1 MKPIRI
7 GQIGVGHEHASG
19 TIDALLRLS
28 DLYEVVG
35 VVEEENPRWRS
46 STAYEGVA
54 RMTEEELLDTPGLH
68 AVAVETNMPE
78 LVPTAMR
85 CMERGLHMHLDK
97 PGGEALEPFR
107 RLIDG
112 CRERS
117 LAIQLGYMYRT
128 NPAIEFCFRAV
139 REGWLG
145 EIFQVDAVMSRYDSD
160 AYREFLAGFPGG
172 AMYNFGSHL
181 IDLVVAMLG
190 RPENVV
196 AFQKATRDDGLN
208 DNGLAVLEY
217 RRATATVRSSIVE
230 ADGMMHRRLVVCGTN
245 GTVEICPLEY
255 PGRYRQEPLHVR
267 LTLREGTAGYAAGTR
282 TVNVG
287 VMNGRYDDQLIE
299 LARIIRGE
307 IENPYSY
314 EHELHVQETL
324 LAAAGYTTWETT
336 RPQGDGPTERSSRR
350 EQQP

>member
-19 TIDALLRLS
+19 SIEALRRLT
-28 DLYEVVG
+28 DYYEVVG

-46 STAYEGVA
+46 STVYDGIPL
-54 RMTEEELLDTPGLH
+54 MTEDQLLNTPGLE
-68 AVAVETNMPE
+68 AVAVETNMPQ
-78 LVPTAMR
+78 LAPTALR

-97 PGGEALEPFR
+97 PGGQALEPFE
-107 RLIDG
+107 RLLDG

-117 LAIQLGYMYRT
+117 LALQMGYMYRT
-128 NPAIEFCFRAV
+128 NPAVNFCFRAT

-145 EIFQVDAVMSRYDSD
+145 QIFQVDAVMSRYDND
-160 AYREFLAGFPGG
+160 RYREFLADYPGG

-181 IDLVVAMLG
+181 IDLVVALLG

-196 AFQKATRDDGLN
+196 SFQKQTRDDGLN

-217 RRATATVRSSIVE
+217 PRATATVRSAIVE
-230 ADGMMHRRLVVCGTN
+230 ADGMMHRRLLVCGTG
-245 GTVEICPLEY
+245 GTAEVCPLEY
-255 PGRYRQEPLHVR
+255 PGRYREEPLHVR
-267 LTLREGTAGYAAGTR
+267 LTLREDTPEYPAGTH

-287 VMNGRYDDQLIE
+287 TMNGRYDDQLIE

-307 IENPYSY
+307 IEDPYSY
-314 EHELHVQETL
+314 EHDLHVQETL
-324 LAAAGYTTWETT
+324 LAAAGYIRWE
-336 RPQGDGPTERSSRR
+336 QIK
-350 EQQP
+350 

>member
-19 TIDALLRLS
+19 AMEALRRLTE
-28 DLYEVVG
+28 YFEVVG

-46 STAYEGVA
+46 PRAYEGVA
-54 RMTEEELLDTPGLH
+54 QMSEEELFAMPGLE
-68 AVAVETNMPE
+68 AVAGETNMPE
-78 LVPTAMR
+78 AVATATR

-97 PGGEALEPFR
+97 PGGEALQPFA

-128 NPAIEFCFRAV
+128 NPAIQFCLRAL

-145 EIFQVDAVMSRYDSD
+145 DIFQVDAVMSRYDND
-160 AYREFLAGFPGG
+160 AYRAFLADYPGG

-181 IDLVVAMLG
+181 VDLVVAILG
-190 RPENVV
+190 RPENVTS
-196 AFQKATRDDGLN
+196 FQKATRDDGLN

-217 RRATATVRSSIVE
+217 PRATATVRAAIVE
-230 ADGMMHRRLVVCGTN
+230 ADGMMHRRLLVCGTR
-245 GTVEICPLEY
+245 GTVEVCPLEY
-255 PGRYRQEPLHVR
+255 PGRYREEPLHVR
-267 LTLREGTAGYAAGTR
+267 LTLREDTPEYPAGTHR
-282 TVNVG
+282 IDVG
-287 VMNGRYDDQLIE
+287 AMNGRYDDQLIE

-307 IENPYSY
+307 IENPYPY

-324 LAAAGYTTWETT
+324 LAAAGYTRWHATDVSSKGATT
-336 RPQGDGPTERSSRR
+336 R
-350 EQQP
+350 

>member
-19 TIDALLRLS
+19 KMEALLRLS
-28 DLYEVVG
+28 EYYEVVG
-35 VVEEENPRWRS
+35 VVEEVAPRWRS
-46 STAYEGVA
+46 ERAYEGV
-54 RMTEEELLDTPGLH
+54 RQMTEDELLDMPDLE
-68 AVAVETNMPE
+68 AVAIETNMPE
-78 LVPTAMR
+78 LVPVALR

-97 PGGEALEPFR
+97 PGGEAIEPFR

-117 LAIQLGYMYRT
+117 LAIQLGYMYRN
-128 NPAIEFCFRAV
+128 NPAINFCFRAM

-145 EIFQVDAVMSRYDSD
+145 EVFQVDAVMSRFDRDS
-160 AYREFLAGFPGG
+160 YREFLADYAGG

-196 AFQKATRDDGLN
+196 AFQKATRDDGLH

-217 RRATATVRSSIVE
+217 PRATATVRSSIVE
-230 ADGMMHRRLVVCGTN
+230 ADGMMHRRLVVCGTK
-245 GTVEICPLEY
+245 GTAEVCPLEY
-255 PGRYRQEPLHVR
+255 PGRYAEEPLHVR
-267 LTLREGTAGYAAGTR
+267 LTMREDCPESPAGTHI
-282 TVNVG
+282 VDVG
-287 VMNGRYDDQLIE
+287 VMNGRYEDQLIE

-307 IENPYSY
+307 IENPYPY
-314 EHELHVQETL
+314 EHELLVQETL
-324 LAAAGYTTWETT
+324 LAAAGYTPWEHS
-336 RPQGDGPTERSSRR
+336 E
-350 EQQP
+350 

>member
-19 TIDALLRLS
+19 KMDTLLRLS
-28 DLYEVVG
+28 DHYEVVG

-46 STAYEGVA
+46 STTYEGVE
-54 RMTEEELLDTPGLH
+54 RMTEDELLSTPGLE
-68 AVAVETNMPE
+68 AIAVETNMPE
-78 LVPTAMR
+78 LAPTALR

-97 PGGEALEPFR
+97 PGGEALEPFE

-112 CRERS
+112 CRERA

-128 NPAIEFCFRAV
+128 NPAINFCFRAM

-145 EIFQVDAVMSRYDSD
+145 EVFQVDAVMSRYDD
-160 AYREFLAGFPGG
+160 DRYRQFLAGFPGG

-196 AFQKATRDDGLN
+196 SFQKQTRDDGLN

-217 RRATATVRSSIVE
+217 PRATATVRSSIVE
-230 ADGMMHRRLVVCGTN
+230 ADGMMHRRLVVCGTK

-255 PGRYRQEPLHVR
+255 PGRYREEPLHVR
-267 LTLREGTAGYAAGTR
+267 LTLREDTPEHPVGTHTID
-282 TVNVG
+282 VG

-307 IENPYSY
+307 IENPYPY
-314 EHELHVQETL
+314 QHELHVQETL
-324 LAAAGYTTWETT
+324 LAAAGYIPWE
-336 RPQGDGPTERSSRR
+336 ESV
-350 EQQP
+350 

>member
-1 MKPIRI
+1 MKQIRI

-19 TIDALLRLS
+19 KMDALLRLS
-28 DLYEVVG
+28 EYYEVVG
-35 VVEEENPRWRS
+35 VVEEAEPRWRS
-46 STAYEGVA
+46 ERAYEGVR
-54 RMTEEELLDTPGLH
+54 RMSEEELLDMPDLE

-78 LVPTAMR
+78 LAPTALR

-97 PGGEALEPFR
+97 PGGEAMAPFR

-112 CRERS
+112 CRKRS
-117 LAIQLGYMYRT
+117 LAIQLGYMYRA
-128 NPAIEFCFRAV
+128 NPAINFCFRAM

-145 EIFQVDAVMSRYDSD
+145 EVFQVDAVMSRYDNES
-160 AYREFLAGFPGG
+160 YREFLADYAGG

-217 RRATATVRSSIVE
+217 PRATATVRSSIVE
-230 ADGMMHRRLVVCGTN
+230 ADGMMHRRLVVCGTK
-245 GTVEICPLEY
+245 GTAEVCPLEY
-255 PGRYRQEPLHVR
+255 PGRYAEEPLHVR
-267 LTLREGTAGYAAGTR
+267 LTLREDCPEYPAGTHI
-282 TVNVG
+282 VDVG
-287 VMNGRYDDQLIE
+287 VMNGRYEDQLIE

-307 IENPYSY
+307 IENPYPY
-314 EHELHVQETL
+314 EHELLVQETL
-324 LAAAGYTTWETT
+324 LAAAGYTPWEHS
-336 RPQGDGPTERSSRR
+336 E
-350 EQQP
+350 